1 MADITI
7 RAVRKSYGKTAT
19 LHGIDL
25 AFASGEFVVILGPSG
40 CGKSTLLRMIAG
52 LEDITGG
59 EIEINGRVVNKL
71 EPRERGCA
79 MVFQN
84 YALYPH
90 MTVADN
96 IGYALKVAGV
106 PKAERRTRIAE
117 TARIVGLGDYLTRK
131 PAALSGGQRQRV
143 AMARAI
149 IREPGVFLFDEP
161 LSNLDATLRVTMRAE
176 IRKLHQRL
184 SATSVFV
191 THDQV
196 EAMTLADKLV
206 VMNKGHVEQV
216 GQPLDIYHRP
226 ASTFVA
232 SFIGAPPMNLIDC
245 SIDAADAVARH
256 EHLAIPVPPA
266 IAAALGG
273 RQITLGIRP
282 EECRVLPAGQGQPA
296 RVDFV
301 EELGS
306 GRIVHVAFGSRIFA
320 AAIPPDIRLAP
331 GDLIGL
337 ALPPAQL
344 HVFHRETGKRLDVTH
359 SAGRL
364 GLGPENDRV
373 NEQETGLRATEAV

>member
-1 MADITI
+1 MADIDI
-7 RAVRKSYGKTAT
+7 RAVRKSYGKTQT
-19 LHGIDL
+19 LHGVDL
-25 AFASGEFVVILGPSG
+25 SFASGEFVVILGPSG

-52 LEDITGG
+52 LEEITAG
-59 EIEINGRVVNKL
+59 EIAINGRVVNRL

-90 MTVADN
+90 MTVAQN

-106 PKAERRTRIAE
+106 SKAERETRIEE
-117 TARIVGLGDYLTRK
+117 TAKIVGLSEYLARK

-149 IREPGVFLFDEP
+149 VREPQVFLFDEP
-161 LSNLDATLRVTMRAE
+161 LSNLDAKLRVTMRAE

-191 THDQV
+191 THDQI

-226 ASTFVA
+226 ASIFVA
-232 SFIGAPPMNLIDC
+232 SFIGSPAMNLFNTRVEVETGSVRFGGVQVPIDPAL
-245 SIDAADAVARH
+245 AASLR
-256 EHLAIPVPPA
+256 
-266 IAAALGG
+266 G
-273 RQITLGIRP
+273 RDVTIGIRP
-282 EECRVLPAGQGQPA
+282 EQCAVSLDGSGVRATI
-296 RVDFV
+296 DFV

-306 GRIVHVAFGSRIFA
+306 GRVAHAEVDGEPFA
-320 AAIPPDIRLAP
+320 AVISDRMGVRP
-331 GDLIGL
+331 GDQVGL
-337 ALPPAQL
+337 ELPSSQL
-344 HVFHRETGKRLDVTH
+344 HVFERE
-359 SAGRL
+359 SGRRIDMKINSSS
-364 GLGPENDRV
+364 PH
-373 NEQETGLRATEAV
+373 QAAATSTLAIVH

>member
-1 MADITI
+1 MADIEI
-7 RAVRKSYGKTAT
+7 RAVRKSYGKNPT

-52 LEDITGG
+52 LEEITGG
-59 EIEINGRVVNKL
+59 EIAINGRVVNRL

-90 MTVADN
+90 MTVAGN
-96 IGYALKVAGV
+96 IGYALKVAGI
-106 PKAERRTRIAE
+106 PKAERLRRIEE
-117 TARIVGLGDYLTRK
+117 TAKIVGLSDYLDRK

-149 IREPGVFLFDEP
+149 IREPSVFLFDEP
-161 LSNLDATLRVTMRAE
+161 LSNLDAKLRVTMRAE

-184 SATSVFV
+184 SATSIFV

-206 VMNKGHVEQV
+206 VMNKGVVEQV

-226 ASTFVA
+226 ASIFVA
-232 SFIGAPPMNLIDC
+232 SFIGSPAMNLFDARIDVDSAC
-245 SIDAADAVARH
+245 LAFAGAKLPIDRRLAAR
-256 EHLAIPVPPA
+256 
-266 IAAALGG
+266 LGSG
-273 RQITLGIRP
+273 NVTVGIRP
-282 EECRVLPAGQGQPA
+282 EQCVVAPEAKGGVAMK
-296 RVDFV
+296 VEFI

-306 GRIVHVAFGSRIFA
+306 GRVIHSELNGHPFA
-320 AAIPPDIRLAP
+320 ACVDEQTRVRP
-331 GDLIGL
+331 GDWISL
-337 ALPPAQL
+337 AMPLAQL
-344 HVFHRETGKRLDVTH
+344 HVFDRETGRRIEVDLDPRAVPG
-359 SAGRL
+359 SAGHPAL
-364 GLGPENDRV
+364 
-373 NEQETGLRATEAV
+373 ETV